1 MNITAKKEFI
11 DVFKASNAISLEK
24 GKSYFLARAP
34 LKLKQQI
41 KLEKAEGQKKE
52 NDIIILRLKD
62 KIEALNAKLDEF
74 EHKQLT
80 NEDYAEKMGKL
91 YDLGLIDEEGN
102 PINNEMKLG

>member
-11 DVFKASNAISLEK
+11 DIFKASNAISLEK
-24 GKSYFLARAP
+24 GKRYFLASAP
-34 LKLKQQI
+34 LKSKQQI
-41 KLEKAEGQKKE
+41 KLEKSEEQKKE

-62 KIEALNAKLDEF
+62 KIEALNTKLDEF

-102 PINNEMKLG
+102 PINNEMKLW